1 MPVELVTYISAE
13 NYNYLMGLTGVVA
26 GFLVWILWSK
36 GI

>member
-1 MPVELVTYISAE
+1 MPVELVPYISAE

-26 GFLVWILWSK
+26 GFLVWMLWSK